1 MQCQYCD
8 AWIHKGTIT
17 RHIKNQHQ
25 LNNSVVC
32 PYCNSRYKN
41 EASLSNHI
49 RIKHHVFSNKMWIYK
64 SLISHVLLSFLQSWS
79 VHILGWIYWL
89 IHACRFCEN
98 ISTQASIVWRWS
110 TEQVWKDIFRTNIV
124 TSLTCKYIVR
134 FATKCI
140 KTKILQGLGVGPG
153 SVTERWPCRKFNF
166 FKKWHQSLVEYWAVN
181 SRIMTENI
189 RVKH

>member
-140 KTKILQGLGVGPG
+140 TRLIYNDVKTISCTGWSRLRDRTLAVNLQ
-153 SVTERWPCRKFNF
+153 F
-166 FKKWHQSLVEYWAVN
+166 FKRSINH
-181 SRIMTENI
+181 
-189 RVKH
+189 